1 MGKNIMVSA
10 AAVLALAVMPLA
22 ALGAGM
28 RVTVPGGTPV
38 TIRLV
43 DKVDSGTANIG
54 DTFEF
59 KADDDVVVNGFVVI
73 ARGAEGRGEVTKVD
87 RAGSHG
93 HPGSLGIQLDY
104 VYAVDGEKIRLDTV
118 NKTETGENKKGA
130 ASTATIIGYATLGI
144 GGLFAHNFVKG
155 RNITLDSSKTYSAF
169 VDNTVHVV
177 SDQRAA
183 AASNDGF
190 AH

>member
-1 MGKNIMVSA
+1 MGKNIVA
-10 AAVLALAVMPLA
+10 AAAGFAFAMLPLVSLA
-22 ALGAGM
+22 AGT
-28 RVTVPGGTPV
+28 RITVPGGTPV
-38 TIRLV
+38 TIRMV
-43 DKVDSGTANIG
+43 DTIDSGTANVG

-59 KADDDVVVNGFVVI
+59 KADDDVVINGYVVI

-87 RAGSHG
+87 RAGTHG

-104 VYAVDGEKIRLDTV
+104 IYAVDGEKIRLDTV
-118 NKTETGENKKGA
+118 SKTETGEDRKGA
-130 ASTATIIGYATLGI
+130 SSTATIIGYATLGI

-169 VDNTVHVV
+169 VDNTVHIV
-177 SDQRAA
+177 SSQRGAA
-183 AASNDGF
+183 PADDGF

>member
-1 MGKNIMVSA
+1 MRTTVVALA
-10 AAVLALAVMPLA
+10 AALSLLAQATSLA
-22 ALGAGM
+22 AT
-28 RVTVPGGTPV
+28 RVAVPGGTPV
-38 TIRLV
+38 TIRIV
-43 DKVDSGTANIG
+43 DTVDSGTANVG

-59 KADDDVVVNGFVVI
+59 KADDDVVVNGYVVI

-87 RAGSHG
+87 RAGTHG

-118 NKTETGENKKGA
+118 NKTETGEDKKGA
-130 ASTATIIGYATLGI
+130 SSTATIIGYATLGI

-155 RNITLDSSKTYSAF
+155 RNIVLDSSKTYSAF
-169 VDNTVHVV
+169 VDDTVHIV
-177 SDQRAA
+177 SNQRATDA
-183 AASNDGF
+183 GNDGF

>member
-1 MGKNIMVSA
+1 MRKHLMTA
-10 AAVLALAVMPLA
+10 AAALAIAVLPLS
-22 ALGAGM
+22 ALAGT
-28 RVTVPGGTPV
+28 RVTIPGGTPITV
-38 TIRLV
+38 RMV
-43 DKVDSGTANIG
+43 DKIDSGTANVG

-59 KADDDVVVNGFVVI
+59 KADNDVVVNGYVVI
-73 ARGAEGRGEVTKVD
+73 ARGAEGIGQVTKVD

-104 VYAVDGEKIRLDTV
+104 IYAVDGEKIRLSTT
-118 NKTETGENKKGA
+118 NKTAVGEQKKGA

-155 RNITLDSSKTYSAF
+155 RNITLDSSKTFSAF
-169 VDNTVHVV
+169 VDDTVHVV
-177 SDQRAA
+177 SNQRAA

>member
-1 MGKNIMVSA
+1 MGKKIMVSA
-10 AAVLALAVMPLA
+10 AAVLAFAVLPLA
-22 ALGAGM
+22 ALAGT

-38 TIRLV
+38 TIRIV
-43 DKVDSGTANIG
+43 DKVDSGTANVG

-59 KADDDVVVNGFVVI
+59 KADDDVAVNGYVVI

-118 NKTETGENKKGA
+118 NKTETGEQKKGA

-169 VDNTVHVV
+169 VDSTVHVV